1 MKYHYDGD
9 LFRTLDGHIELFD
22 ERSSAWYPG
31 IPRAFEAYVARRLTG
46 GSVDPVAWHDF
57 DFFMFLYAD
66 QPIVLARIIKALV

>member
-46 GSVDPVAWHDF
+46 G
-57 DFFMFLYAD
+57 
-66 QPIVLARIIKALV
+66 ALTQ